1 MASSDYSE
9 GYGYAYAYNN
19 SSEAGQAA
27 LEEADDN
34 VDALFRTCGTGLSV
48 EDLQEGEAVCTPIRV
63 LCTLVTVSVISA
75 WFSRRKCIR
84 RKLLLFFSHWLS
96 GLLHQLF
103 IQAEATMV
111 LVCWAGSNVTGF
123 IKALKF
129 LELVA
134 SNMLAITNLG
144 ICANLALVIMS
155 HRTLVRVNSLSSP
168 SMVLLSLA
176 VSTAAAVAAAPFW
189 QTTVVSG
196 TGFALRNEDQ
206 RSGDW
211 LAVSRFFLEFL
222 VGTCMFV
229 IVAWL
234 LLFRMTGI
242 KECWK
247 VHTRI
252 RYYFGL
258 TLIGT
263 TVNLALGVCG
273 TIYVVGGREKSLLIV
288 LTWTFRHIHIAL
300 DTIVLYGVLGAPA
313 AAGHDGCPDARR
325 PYPAAAIP
333 EVDPRSSS
341 SSRPGLNCGASPKV
355 STLSKA
361 SSWKGRVSCSSVS
374 SGSSALKVQVR
385 PIDSSGKRFGQLGL
399 LTKV

>member
-1 MASSDYSE
+1 MASSHFLE
-9 GYGYAYAYNN
+9 GYGYN
-19 SSEAGQAA
+19 SSEAAQAT
-27 LEEADDN
+27 LEADDDS
-34 VDALFRTCGTGLSV
+34 VHVFFRTCGTLLNV

-63 LCTLVTVSVISA
+63 LCTLVTASVISA
-75 WFSRRKCIR
+75 WFSRRRRIR
-84 RKLLLFFSHWLS
+84 KKLLLFFSHWLS

-103 IQAEATMV
+103 IHTEATMV
-111 LVCWAGSNVTGF
+111 FVCWAGSNVTGF

-134 SNMLAITNLG
+134 SNMLAITNLA

-155 HRTLVRVNSLSSP
+155 HRTLARVNSFSS
-168 SMVLLSLA
+168 SSLVFLSLA
-176 VSTAAAVAAAPFW
+176 LSIAAAVATAPFW

-196 TGFALRNEDQ
+196 TGFAVRNEDQ

-222 VGTCMFV
+222 VGICMFV

-234 LLFRMTGI
+234 LLFRMNEV

-247 VHTRI
+247 VHSRI

-263 TVNLALGVCG
+263 IVNLALGVCG

-300 DTIVLYGVLGAPA
+300 DTIVLYGVIGVPA
-313 AAGHDGCPDARR
+313 ATGHDEGPDAQRR
-325 PYPAAAIP
+325 CSAAAAP
-333 EVDPRSSS
+333 GSNPRGSSS
-341 SSRPGLNCGASPKV
+341 CSRPGLNCGAAPNIGE
-355 STLSKA
+355 LSKA
-361 SSWKGRVSCSSVS
+361 SSWKGRVSCSS
-374 SGSSALKVQVR
+374 SGSSALKVQIR
-385 PIDSSGKRFGQLGL
+385 PADSSTTRSGQLEL
-399 LTKV
+399 LTVIKV

>member
-1 MASSDYSE
+1 
-9 GYGYAYAYNN
+9 
-19 SSEAGQAA
+19 
-27 LEEADDN
+27 
-34 VDALFRTCGTGLSV
+34 
-48 EDLQEGEAVCTPIRV
+48 
-63 LCTLVTVSVISA
+63 
-75 WFSRRKCIR
+75 
-84 RKLLLFFSHWLS
+84 
-96 GLLHQLF
+96 
-103 IQAEATMV
+103 MV

-134 SNMLAITNLG
+134 SNVLAITNLA
-144 ICANLALVIMS
+144 ICTNLALVIMS
-155 HRTLVRVNSLSSP
+155 HRTLARVKSFSSP
-168 SMVLLSLA
+168 SLVFLSLA
-176 VSTAAAVAAAPFW
+176 VSIAAAVAAAPFW

-196 TGFALRNEDQ
+196 TGFAVRNEDQ

-222 VGTCMFV
+222 VGICMFV

-234 LLFRMTGI
+234 LLFRMHEV

-247 VHTRI
+247 VHSRI

-300 DTIVLYGVLGAPA
+300 DTIVLYGVLGVPAATGHDEGPDAQRRSPA
-313 AAGHDGCPDARR
+313 AA
-325 PYPAAAIP
+325 AAP
-333 EVDPRSSS
+333 GSSPRGSSS
-341 SSRPGLNCGASPKV
+341 CSRTGLNCGASPNIGE
-355 STLSKA
+355 LSKA
-361 SSWKGRVSCSSVS
+361 SSWKGRGSCSS
-374 SGSSALKVQVR
+374 SGSSALQLQVR
-385 PIDSSGKRFGQLGL
+385 PADSSTKQLGQLGL
-399 LTKV
+399 ATMTKV

>member
-1 MASSDYSE
+1 MASSDYLE
-9 GYGYAYAYNN
+9 RYN
-19 SSEAGQAA
+19 SSEAARA
-27 LEEADDN
+27 VLEADDDN
-34 VDALFRTCGTGLSV
+34 VEGLFFRTCGTRLNV
-48 EDLQEGEAVCTPIRV
+48 ENLQEGEAVCTPIRI
-63 LCTLVTVSVISA
+63 LCTLVTASVISA
-75 WFSRRKCIR
+75 WFSRREFIR
-84 RKLLLFFSHWLS
+84 KKLLLFFSHWLS

-103 IQAEATMV
+103 IQTEATMV
-111 LVCWAGSNVTGF
+111 LVCWAGSNVTRF

-134 SNMLAITNLG
+134 SNVLAITNLA
-144 ICANLALVIMS
+144 ICANLALVVMS
-155 HRTLVRVNSLSSP
+155 HRTLARVNSFNSP
-168 SMVLLSLA
+168 SLIFLSLA
-176 VSTAAAVAAAPFW
+176 LSIAAAVAAAPFW

-196 TGFALRNEDQ
+196 TGFAVRNGDQ
-206 RSGDW
+206 RAGDW
-211 LAVSRFFLEFL
+211 LAVSRFFLEFI
-222 VGTCMFV
+222 VGICMFV

-234 LLFRMTGI
+234 LLFRMNEV

-247 VHTRI
+247 VHARI

-313 AAGHDGCPDARR
+313 ATGHDEGADAQRR
-325 PYPAAAIP
+325 CSAAAAP
-333 EVDPRSSS
+333 GSNPRGCSSC
-341 SSRPGLNCGASPKV
+341 SRPGLNGGASPNIGE
-355 STLSKA
+355 LSKPSA
-361 SSWKGRVSCSSVS
+361 WKGRVSCSS

-385 PIDSSGKRFGQLGL
+385 PADSSTKQLGQVGL
-399 LTKV
+399 LTMTKV

>member
-1 MASSDYSE
+1 MASSDYLE
-9 GYGYAYAYNN
+9 GYN
-19 SSEAGQAA
+19 SREAAQAVI
-27 LEEADDN
+27 EADDDS
-34 VDALFRTCGTGLSV
+34 VEALFFRTCGTRLNV

-63 LCTLVTVSVISA
+63 LCTLVTASVISA

-84 RKLLLFFSHWLS
+84 KKLLLFFSHWLS

-103 IQAEATMV
+103 IQTESTMV

-134 SNMLAITNLG
+134 SNVLAITNLA
-144 ICANLALVIMS
+144 ICTNLALVIMS
-155 HRTLVRVNSLSSP
+155 HRTLARVKSFSSP
-168 SMVLLSLA
+168 SLVFLSLA
-176 VSTAAAVAAAPFW
+176 VSIAAAVAAAPFW

-196 TGFALRNEDQ
+196 TGFAVRNEDQ

-222 VGTCMFV
+222 VGICMFV

-234 LLFRMTGI
+234 LLFRMHEV

-247 VHTRI
+247 VHSRI

-300 DTIVLYGVLGAPA
+300 DTIVLYGVLGVPAATGHDEGPDAQRRSPA
-313 AAGHDGCPDARR
+313 AA
-325 PYPAAAIP
+325 AAP
-333 EVDPRSSS
+333 GSSPRGSSS
-341 SSRPGLNCGASPKV
+341 CSRTGLNCGASPNIGE
-355 STLSKA
+355 LSKA
-361 SSWKGRVSCSSVS
+361 SSWKGRGSCSS
-374 SGSSALKVQVR
+374 SGSSALQLQVR
-385 PIDSSGKRFGQLGL
+385 PADSSTKQLGQLGL
-399 LTKV
+399 ATMTKV

>member
-1 MASSDYSE
+1 MASSDHLE
-9 GYGYAYAYNN
+9 GYGYN
-19 SSEAGQAA
+19 SSEAAQGA
-27 LEEADDN
+27 LEADDDN
-34 VDALFRTCGTGLSV
+34 VDAFFRTCGTRLNVG
-48 EDLQEGEAVCTPIRV
+48 DLQEGEAVCTPIRV

-75 WFSRRKCIR
+75 WFSRRKLIR
-84 RKLLLFFSHWLS
+84 KKLLVFFSHWLS

-103 IQAEATMV
+103 IQTEATMV

-123 IKALKF
+123 VKALKF

-134 SNMLAITNLG
+134 SNMLAITNLA

-155 HRTLVRVNSLSSP
+155 HRTLARVKSFSSP
-168 SMVLLSLA
+168 SLVFLSLA
-176 VSTAAAVAAAPFW
+176 VSIAGAVAAAPFW

-196 TGFALRNEDQ
+196 TGFAVRNEDQ

-222 VGTCMFV
+222 VGICMFV

-234 LLFRMTGI
+234 LLFRI
-242 KECWK
+242 NEVKECWK
-247 VHTRI
+247 VHARI

-313 AAGHDGCPDARR
+313 ATGHDEGPDAQRR
-325 PYPAAAIP
+325 CSAAAAAP
-333 EVDPRSSS
+333 GSNPRGCSSC
-341 SSRPGLNCGASPKV
+341 SRPGLNGGASPNIGA
-355 STLSKA
+355 LSKA
-361 SSWKGRVSCSSVS
+361 TSWKGRVSCSS
-374 SGSSALKVQVR
+374 SGSTALKVQVR
-385 PIDSSGKRFGQLGL
+385 PAGNITKRSGQVGL
-399 LTKV
+399 LAMAKV